1 MFKNYLKTTIRN
13 LWRNKANSFLNIFGL
28 AIGIACAGLIFLWV
42 EDEMNYDNVNLKKD
56 RLYIVRN
63 NQNYDAGVFTHS
75 STPGVLAASLKDE
88 IPGIANASRITEGLD
103 SKLFTIGD
111 RSVYASG
118 KYAETSLFSMFTLP
132 FVAGNPGN
140 AFTRLHSMVITEK
153 TAKKFFPKDTANG
166 DDYKNYQNIIGKT
179 VRVDNQQDYVVS
191 AVLKDLLENS
201 SLQFEW
207 LSPFEIYF
215 QQSPWA
221 HKWENSCLTTYVEL
235 NKNATPASINKTL
248 YSYVQK
254 RVPASI
260 SHLFLFAMNDW
271 HLYDDFQNGKKSGGG
286 RIEYVRLF
294 SIIAWI
300 ILFIACINFMNL
312 STARSEKRAREV
324 GVRKVLGAGKKR
336 LIFQFIGEA
345 LFMALLAAIVSVI
358 IISLV
363 LPAFNTLVQKNLSID
378 LNDPAHLFSL
388 LLLTIICG
396 LVAGSYPSFYLSS
409 FNPVFV
415 LKGTKL
421 KTGSA
426 PFIRKGLVVLQFT
439 ISIAL
444 IIGTII
450 IYQQIQHI
458 KSRNLGFNKDNL
470 IEMNVQGDMQKNFP
484 LIKQDLLNTSVVE
497 NVALADHE
505 TIYGGNNSDDFTW
518 QGKPPGNKILISN
531 RAVSP
536 EYFSTNGIK
545 IIEGRGLQTTDSI
558 QSNATNLNGLNVVI
572 TQSLAK
578 LMGEDSA
585 IGKTLLSES
594 NPADKATVVGVVND
608 YIYGDMYGKSDP
620 VVFIGLPSQYAEV
633 MYVRVKPGNPDK
645 ALAQIASVMKKD
657 NAAYPFDYRF
667 VDDQFNQMF
676 SSEMLISKLSRVFAA
691 LAIIISC
698 LGLFGLA
705 AYTAERRTKEIGLRK
720 VLGASVPGIA
730 ALLSKDFLKLVFV
743 SCIVAFPVAWWM
755 MNNWLQ
761 NYQYRIEISWWI
773 FLIAGLLA
781 IIIAILTVSF
791 QAIKAAIVNPV
802 KSLRTE

>member
-1 MFKNYLKTTIRN
+1 M
-13 LWRNKANSFLNIFGL
+13 WRNKTNSFLNIFGL

-42 EDEMNYDNVNLKKD
+42 EAETNYDSANLKKG

-63 NQNYDAGVFTHS
+63 NQNYDAGIFTHS
-75 STPGVLAASLKDE
+75 STPGILAPSIKEE
-88 IPGIANASRITEGLD
+88 IPGIANASRITEDLD

-111 RSVYASG
+111 KSVYASG
-118 KYAETSLFSMFTLP
+118 KYAETSLFNMFTLP
-132 FVAGNPGN
+132 FAAGDAGN
-140 AFTRLHSMVITEK
+140 AFTQIHSLVITEK
-153 TAKKFFPKDTANG
+153 TAKKFFPEDAIKG
-166 DDYKNYQNIIGKT
+166 DDYKKYQNIIGKR
-179 VRVDNQQDYVVS
+179 VRVDNQQDYVVTGI
-191 AVLKDLLENS
+191 LKDLPENS

-235 NKNATPASINKTL
+235 DANAHPASINKTL
-248 YSYVQK
+248 YNYVQK
-254 RVPASI
+254 RAPASI

-312 STARSEKRAREV
+312 ATAQSEKRAREV
-324 GVRKVLGAGKKR
+324 GVRKVLGAGKKS

-345 LFMALLAAIVSVI
+345 LFMTLLAAAVSFIIV
-358 IISLV
+358 SLV
-363 LPAFNTLVQKNLSID
+363 LPAFNTLVQKNLSTG
-378 LNDPAHLFSL
+378 LNNPIHLLAMLFIA
-388 LLLTIICG
+388 IICG
-396 LVAGSYPSFYLSS
+396 LIAGSYPSFYLSA

-415 LKGTKL
+415 LKGVKF

-426 PFIRKGLVVLQFT
+426 AFIRKGLVVLQFT
-439 ISIAL
+439 ISIIL

-450 IYQQIQHI
+450 IYRQIQHI
-458 KSRNLGFNKDNL
+458 KNRSLGFNKDNL
-470 IEMNVQGDMQKNFP
+470 IEMNVQGDMQKHFS
-484 LIKQDLLNTSVVE
+484 LIKQDLLNTGVIE

-505 TIYGGNNSDDFTW
+505 TIYGGNNTDDFTW
-518 QGKPPGNKILISN
+518 EGKTPGNKILISN
-531 RAVSP
+531 RAVTP

-545 IIEGRGLQTTDSI
+545 IIEGRGLQINDSI
-558 QSNATNLNGLNVVI
+558 EATATNLNGLNVVI
-572 TQSLAK
+572 TQSFAR
-578 LMGEDSA
+578 LMGTGSA
-585 IGKTLLSES
+585 IGKSILSES

-608 YIYGDMYGKSDP
+608 YIYGDMYGKPDP
-620 VVFIGLPSQYAEV
+620 VIFIELPSQYAKV
-633 MYVRVKPGNPDK
+633 MYLKIKPGNPEK

-676 SSEMLISKLSRVFAA
+676 LSEMLISKLSRVFAA

-705 AYTAERRTKEIGLRK
+705 AYTAERRTREIGIRK
-720 VLGASVPGIA
+720 VLGASVSGIA
-730 ALLSKDFLKLVFV
+730 SLLSKDFLKLV
-743 SCIVAFPVAWWM
+743 
-755 MNNWLQ
+755 
-761 NYQYRIEISWWI
+761 
-773 FLIAGLLA
+773 
-781 IIIAILTVSF
+781 
-791 QAIKAAIVNPV
+791 
-802 KSLRTE
+802 